1 MAHVKAAGTAKNLRD
16 SKPKMLG
23 LKIFGDQ
30 FAKTGQIILR
40 QRGQKYHPGNNVGIG
55 RDHTLFALKDGKVN
69 FTKKQVKGAGIKL
82 NKVTYVH
89 IVQDIK
95 TKSK

>member
-23 LKIFGDQ
+23 IKIYGDQ
-30 FAKTGQIILR
+30 SIKTGQIILR
-40 QRGQKYHPGNNVGIG
+40 QRGQKYRPGKNVGIG
-55 RDHTLFALKDGKVN
+55 RDHTLFALKDGTVK
-69 FTKKQVKGAGIKL
+69 FFKKQVKGAGIKL

-89 IVQDIK
+89 VA
-95 TKSK
+95 